1 MANQKEIYTKYYV
14 ADRGCGE
21 LKMKKPFC
29 HFFSYFEG
37 WNMWEELNIRVVGA
51 EHFIL
56 QMPFLTNINAI
67 GLALAVEYLTQ

>member
-1 MANQKEIYTKYYV
+1 
-14 ADRGCGE
+14 
-21 LKMKKPFC
+21 
-29 HFFSYFEG
+29 
-37 WNMWEELNIRVVGA
+37 MWEELNIRVVGV